1 MITYE
6 NENARLLI
14 ERGEEDL
21 SEILLSGYLEE
32 NINLYLSEKAALNLY
47 NNYYKHELN
56 SADIIV
62 NGKPMVLIPM
72 LKMNMI

>member
-1 MITYE
+1 MIMYE

>member
-1 MITYE
+1 MIIYE

-32 NINLYLSEKAALNLY
+32 NINLYLSEKAALNL
-47 NNYYKHELN
+47 
-56 SADIIV
+56 
-62 NGKPMVLIPM
+62 
-72 LKMNMI
+72 

>member
-62 NGKPMVLIPM
+62 NGKSMVLIPM

>member
-47 NNYYKHELN
+47 NNYYKRELN

>member
-1 MITYE
+1 MIIYE